1 MTTKTPDKKK
11 NKSSQSTK
19 AIDVNKDV
27 DGAPAPVPA
36 PVIKQGK
43 LSDLIDLSAN
53 GVESKYH
60 EAFVSIMK
68 AGIDRMPELRAKDF
82 KSPISVR
89 LVVNS
94 QPNRRQANIVSIGKP
109 DIEHAHV
116 LYLWVGHEDYAKAV
130 KGENWTTVCAHIV
143 ATGLELVYR
152 GNTLKARSSADTGGK
167 LTPDFKRDLQAIGV
181 EPESRI
187 GHYRGTKGL
196 EKWAKG
202 EAIQEHLKTLAG
214 MYVPA
219 YTPKSEVDTKKS
231 TVILVCEPDCPL
243 TDAAPYGIRVKHESV
258 NDYIRLLRCDFHDRF
273 LTIKDED

>member
-1 MTTKTPDKKK
+1 MTTKTPDKTK
-11 NKSSQSTK
+11 KSSQSTK
-19 AIDVNKDV
+19 AIEVDKDV
-27 DGAPAPVPA
+27 SGAPAPV
-36 PVIKQGK
+36 VIPETVKQGK

-53 GVESKYH
+53 AVESKYH
-60 EAFVSIMK
+60 HAFISIMK

-116 LYLWVGHEDYAKAV
+116 LYLWVGHEDYALAV
-130 KGENWTTVCAHIV
+130 RNGEWTTVSAHIS
-143 ATGLELVYR
+143 ATGLELIYKA
-152 GNTLKARSSADTGGK
+152 NTLKARSSAETGGK

-181 EPESRI
+181 EPESRV

-196 EKWAKG
+196 EKWAQG
-202 EAIQEHLKTLAG
+202 EAIQEHLKTLAS

-219 YTPKSEVDTKKS
+219 YTAKSEVDAKKS
-231 TVILVCEPDCPL
+231 TVILVCEPGCKL
-243 TDAAPYGIRVKHESV
+243 TDAAPYGIRVKRENV
-258 NDYIRLLRCDFHDRF
+258 NDYLELLRCDYHDGQ
-273 LTIKDED
+273 LSIKEQE